1 MYIYIYGGVDVT
13 FAQVNLVG
21 AIIIMEPTG
30 HHSRAGTELF
40 SLLLIY
46 LFVYLFVCLCSSSDL
61 SVPITELVRMVK
73 LYSTP
78 WETKS
83 AALKKL
89 HEDYEK

>member
-1 MYIYIYGGVDVT
+1 MC
-13 FAQVNLVG
+13 NLCASEQTG
-21 AIIIMEPTG
+21 NIIIMEPTG
-30 HHSRAGTELF
+30 HQLF
-40 SLLLIY
+40 SLLLID
-46 LFVYLFVCLCSSSDL
+46 LFLVCLCSSSDL

>member
-1 MYIYIYGGVDVT
+1 MKEIVLGTKVSCIYRINGFNY
-13 FAQVNLVG
+13 F
-21 AIIIMEPTG
+21 
-30 HHSRAGTELF
+30 F
-40 SLLLIY
+40 
-46 LFVYLFVCLCSSSDL
+46 SSSDL

>member
-1 MYIYIYGGVDVT
+1 MVS
-13 FAQVNLVG
+13 
-21 AIIIMEPTG
+21 II
-30 HHSRAGTELF
+30 F
-40 SLLLIY
+40 
-46 LFVYLFVCLCSSSDL
+46 SSSDL

-89 HEDYEK
+89 HEDYEKWVI

>member
-1 MYIYIYGGVDVT
+1 MCIFLFPAPMY
-13 FAQVNLVG
+13 
-21 AIIIMEPTG
+21 
-30 HHSRAGTELF
+30 
-40 SLLLIY
+40 
-46 LFVYLFVCLCSSSDL
+46 CSSSDL

-89 HEDYEK
+89 HDDYEK

>member
-1 MYIYIYGGVDVT
+1 MWCVIEQIVEQLDATVQLHDLYNNYC
-13 FAQVNLVG
+13 LV
-21 AIIIMEPTG
+21 
-30 HHSRAGTELF
+30 RAW
-40 SLLLIY
+40 SLA
-46 LFVYLFVCLCSSSDL
+46 FVFSSSDL